1 MTNHPA
7 VTAAAQAAHA
17 RRAFLDELRAT
28 APEAL
33 VFRGL
38 RVELGK
44 CTPAMRDTLLAYNSP
59 DLEGSNPLAAIED
72 AEAKHVDRAATEL
85 TVTML
90 AEGRD
95 DEAIEDALASLREH
109 LAEHFRQRKLNRL
122 YEGR

>member
-44 CTPAMRDTLLAYNSP
+44 CTPAMRDALLAYTSP
-59 DLEGSNPLAAIED
+59 ELEGSNPLASV
-72 AEAKHVDRAATEL
+72 EASEVEHLDRAAAEL
-85 TVTML
+85 TVTLL
-90 AEGRD
+90 ASGHD
-95 DEAIEDALASLREH
+95 DDAVESALVSLREH
-109 LAEHFRQRKLNRL
+109 LGEHFRQRKLSAL
-122 YEGR
+122 YER